1 MRPTIIV
8 GYAGVLLA
16 ALTEIQP
23 EGSVIFVEEPDVV
36 RKRGLREQVPGLA
49 LTREL
54 VEWEYGVPGE
64 ADEFHRAHPGLEPAA
79 VIPVVE
85 YATPFAARLA
95 ELYGLPGTG
104 FVAAQILRDKRLLRR
119 ASAAA
124 GIANPAS
131 VPVTSPAD
139 VLAFL
144 RERSGPV
151 VLKPA
156 NRQAS
161 VGTRVIR
168 RGEAGAGEVE
178 AAWAACVT
186 QDEGVFVSDRPM
198 ALAMLA
204 EQYVDGREYSVEMLV
219 RDGQPLFANV
229 TDKFLFDGPHPVERA
244 HRVPADMPADLT
256 AALHEQTIRVLAA
269 IGFRTGIVHCEWIV
283 ADGVP
288 HLVECAGRL
297 PGGGILDIIQLA
309 YPVELLRAY
318 LAVMRGEEPGELP
331 RQAVR
336 GAAVRFLTAGP
347 GVVQAIH
354 GVETARRAP
363 GVVLVH
369 VGATPGEE
377 YGGVRSS
384 WDRAGVVMSTGDSA
398 ADALELAE
406 AAAGAIRI
414 ETGQVAERR
423 QVVGGRT

>member
-1 MRPTIIV
+1 MRPLIIV

-23 EGSVIFVEEPDVV
+23 AGSVIFVEEPDVV
-36 RKRGLREQVPGLA
+36 RKRGLRELVPGLA

-54 VEWEYGVPGE
+54 VEWEYGLPGA

-79 VIPVVE
+79 VVPVVE

-95 ELYGLPGTG
+95 ELYGLPGAG
-104 FVAAQILRDKRLLRR
+104 LVAAEILRDKRLLRR
-119 ASAAA
+119 VTAAA

-131 VPVTSPAD
+131 VPVTSPAG

-161 VGTRVIR
+161 VGTQVIHD
-168 RGEAGAGEVE
+168 AGEVE
-178 AAWAACVT
+178 EAWAACVE

-198 ALAMLA
+198 PLSMLA
-204 EQYVDGREYSVEMLV
+204 EQYVDGREYSVELLV
-219 RDGQPLFANV
+219 RDGQALFANV
-229 TDKFLFDGPHPVERA
+229 TDKFLFPGPRPVERA
-244 HRVPADMPADLT
+244 HRVPAEIPANL
-256 AALHEQTIRVLAA
+256 AATLGRHTMVVLGA

-283 ADGVP
+283 PDDGVP

-309 YPVELLRAY
+309 YGVELLRAY
-318 LAVMRGEEPGELP
+318 LTVLRGEDPGVLP
-331 RQAVR
+331 RRAVR

-347 GVVQAIH
+347 GVVEGIH
-354 GVETARRAP
+354 GADAARRAP
-363 GVVLVH
+363 GIVLVH
-369 VGATPGEE
+369 IGATAGEE
-377 YGGVRSS
+377 YGRVRSS

-398 ADALELAE
+398 ADALERAE
-406 AAAGAIRI
+406 KAARAIRI
-414 ETGQVAERR
+414 DVDQK